1 MCIASVLYYYIFE
14 LLLKRIAWKFYILLF
29 SCQMMSYIWFENAQF
44 KLMIIYLLKLLEKLP
59 VNGSHNVY
67 YFILAWKIVCRP
79 YIYV

>member
-1 MCIASVLYYYIFE
+1 
-14 LLLKRIAWKFYILLF
+14 
-29 SCQMMSYIWFENAQF
+29 MMSYILFENAQF

-79 YIYV
+79 YINI